1 MIYRVQFECGSSY
14 VGETGRTLWEE
25 AEILAKEQDWHKRK
39 FKEALHIREES
50 NTMKLDLGRLINP
63 IWNTIT

>member
-1 MIYRVQFECGSSY
+1 MMTRTKALLFMPILHAIPSNGKKLRFSPKNK
-14 VGETGRTLWEE
+14 TG
-25 AEILAKEQDWHKRK
+25 IRK

-50 NTMKLDLGRLINP
+50 NTMNLDLGRLINP